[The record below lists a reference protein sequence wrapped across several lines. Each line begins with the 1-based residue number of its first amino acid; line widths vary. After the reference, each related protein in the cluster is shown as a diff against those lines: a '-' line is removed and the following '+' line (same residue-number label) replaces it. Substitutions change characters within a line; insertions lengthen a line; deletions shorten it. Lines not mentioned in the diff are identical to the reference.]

1 MNRYEIM
8 NMYYYFFA
16 VSKFLDPG
24 FRWRFQKPFLHQ
36 IWEEVIKESLQ
47 NLETYM
53 DDVIVDHNE
62 APSDDLLSHFMKKR
76 NAADRPFFVV
86 VLQRIV
92 LNFILMI

>member
-1 MNRYEIM
+1 
-8 NMYYYFFA
+8 
-16 VSKFLDPG
+16 
-24 FRWRFQKPFLHQ
+24 
-36 IWEEVIKESLQ
+36 
-47 NLETYM
+47 M